1 LVLAELKKQPSFTE
15 PEVVLPRQVKRK
27 RRASIKKAR
36 ARLLINLAVY
46 AIAFAVIGVTL
57 CVKSALMGYE
67 IVELKREI
75 ARLESENSRL
85 EYTIAELS
93 SLERV
98 QAEAEKRLG
107 MFKPQPENMVALL
120 YEPRA
125 AEVTEVTP
133 QADAGQQVAS
143 VKKKDYQFI
152 SSILDRVGIAVS
164 F

>member
-1 LVLAELKKQPSFTE
+1 MVLAELKKQPRFTE
-15 PEVVLPRQVKRK
+15 PEVVSPRPVKRK
-27 RRASIKKAR
+27 RRNSVREAKAR
-36 ARLLINLAVY
+36 LILNLAVY
-46 AIAFAVIGVTL
+46 AIAFAVLGVTL

-67 IVELKREI
+67 IVELKQEI
-75 ARLESENSRL
+75 AQLESENSRL

-98 QAEAEKRLG
+98 QAEAEQRLG
-107 MFKPQPENMVALL
+107 MFRPQPENMVALL

-125 AEVTEVTP
+125 TEVTEVASEAGAAL
-133 QADAGQQVAS
+133 QAATA
-143 VKKKDYQFI
+143 KKKDYQFI

>member
-1 LVLAELKKQPSFTE
+1 MVLAELKKQPRFTE
-15 PEVVLPRQVKRK
+15 PEVVLPRPVKRK
-27 RRASIKKAR
+27 RRNSARKAKAR
-36 ARLLINLAVY
+36 LILNLAVY
-46 AIAFAVIGVTL
+46 AIAFAVLGVTL

-67 IVELKREI
+67 IVELKQEI
-75 ARLESENSRL
+75 SRLESENSRL

-93 SLERV
+93 SLDRV

-107 MFKPQPENMVALL
+107 MFRPQPENMVALQ

-125 AEVTEVTP
+125 AEVTEVASEAGAAQ
-133 QADAGQQVAS
+133 QAAA